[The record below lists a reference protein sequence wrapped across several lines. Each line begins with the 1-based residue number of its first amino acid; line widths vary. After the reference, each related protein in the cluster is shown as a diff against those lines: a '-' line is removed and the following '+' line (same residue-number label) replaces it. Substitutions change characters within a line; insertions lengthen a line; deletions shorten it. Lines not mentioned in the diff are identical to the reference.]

1 MDYIKKLK
9 LKIVFSVLF
18 LLIGICAFSIGLYL
32 SFQTDTNVFTSGYL
46 SGTGAGLIVAGII
59 VTVKKLILL
68 NNKEKLKE
76 DKIKNEDERNLL
88 LSYKASHYSLI
99 LTSVGLYLA
108 SFYFAFTNDV
118 ILQTITII
126 ICILIL
132 VRFLLYFIMRK
143 LV

>member
-1 MDYIKKLK
+1 MDYMKKFK

-18 LLIGICAFSIGLYL
+18 LLLGICAFSIGLYL
-32 SFQTDTNVFTSGYL
+32 SFQTDTNAFASGYL
-46 SGTGAGLIVAGII
+46 CGTGAGLIGAGIVI
-59 VTVKKLILL
+59 TAKKLLLL

-99 LTSVGLYLA
+99 LTSVGLYSA

-118 ILQTITII
+118 ILHTITTI
-126 ICILIL
+126 ICILIS